1 MARVKL
7 TIKWKFIL
15 QCRTGGAGN
24 GSRGRHP
31 MIETASGK
39 RRANLRR
46 LFEQSS
52 VAVLG
57 ASQNRAKPG
66 GRTLAYLAAAGLP
79 GRVFTIKPRR
89 SHLFGWTALTTIASL
104 PEGRYHAVE
113 GKEGVMKV
121 NKRGKWYQ

>member
-46 LFEQSS
+46 LFEPSS

-57 ASQNRAKPG
+57 ASENRAKPG
-66 GRTLAYLAAAGLP
+66 GRPLAYLAAAGYA
-79 GRVFTIKPRR
+79 GRVFPINPR
-89 SHLFGWTALTTIASL
+89 HATLFGWPAFPSIAAL
-104 PEGRYHAVE
+104 PEPPDLIVEIGRAPCRE
-113 GKEGVMKV
+113 
-121 NKRGKWYQ
+121 RGSQYE